1 MDGQKERLAALFR
14 RRPFRWLL
22 PLAIRLMTPKHRIGV
37 VLVTFNS
44 RQEVLLLKHVYHP
57 AAPWGL
63 PGGWLGRNEDPA
75 LGLERELREETGLD
89 VVIGPP
95 VTVAYNPLPP
105 HIIMAF
111 LGWVGPGPFSLSSEI
126 LDAGW
131 FSGEELPE
139 PMLPFTLRAL
149 DAARP
154 LLSAFPPPRAMEAP
168 VTLTSR

>member
-1 MDGQKERLAALFR
+1 MLDFTDGQKERLAALFR
-14 RRPFRWLL
+14 RRPFRWFL
-22 PLAIRLMTPKHRIGV
+22 PLAVRLVVPKHRIGV
-37 VLVTFNS
+37 VLVAFNS
-44 RQEVLLLKHVYHP
+44 QEEVLLLKHVYHP

-89 VVIGPP
+89 VVVGPP
-95 VTVAYNPLPP
+95 VAVSYSPLPP

-111 LGWVGPGPFSLSSEI
+111 LGWVGPGTFALSPEI

-131 FSGEELPE
+131 FANDDLPE

-149 DAARP
+149 EAARP
-154 LLSAFPPPRAMEAP
+154 LSKTFSAPPLM
-168 VTLTSR
+168 SR